1 MILLVNL
8 IFLIWIIAGAAST
21 SGHATD
27 CGTLTQETCDN
38 ARDVGAGI
46 GIGIIIFLWAAA
58 DVILG
63 IVWLMTRP
71 NKRHCPVC
79 GSNVRKRPDRMCR
92 LRLRLPPGASPSPTR
107 SAALS

>member
-1 MILLVNL
+1 MFTYVILLVNV

-27 CGTLTQETCDN
+27 CGTLTQETCDS
-38 ARDVGAGI
+38 ARNVGAGI

-63 IVWLMTRP
+63 IVWLITRP

-79 GSNVRKRPDRMCR
+79 GSSVRKGQTECVACGYDFRS
-92 LRLRLPPGASPSPTR
+92 GAHPHAMHR
-107 SAALS
+107 